1 MIYLLLYVSFFIAGT
16 FAFGGGFAIIPFLND
31 MIDKYHW
38 FTTEDLTT
46 IIALSELTPG
56 AIGVNMA
63 TYGGFLGA
71 GIIGALC
78 ATLGLV
84 SPALIIVCLLAHVWQ
99 KIKNRQSVK
108 SIFNAIKASVAGLLF
123 GIFLMMIFPLIN
135 KTIISEQNLK
145 IIVLFGISLMLARFR
160 KLPVFV
166 VILAGALLGILFNA

>member
-1 MIYLLLYVSFFIAGT
+1 MIYLGLYVAFFIAGT

-63 TYGGFLGA
+63 TYGGFLAA
-71 GIIGALC
+71 GIWGSLC

-84 SPALIIVCLLAHVWQ
+84 TPALIIICMLAHVWK
-99 KIKNRQSVK
+99 KINKYKSVI
-108 SIFNAIKASVAGLLF
+108 SVFNAIKASVAGLLF
-123 GIFLMMIFPLIN
+123 GIFLTMILPLISN
-135 KTIISEQNLK
+135 NIISFQNLK
-145 IIVLFGISLMLARFR
+145 VITIFGCSLILSRI
-160 KLPVFV
+160 KNLPVFAI
-166 VILAGALLGILFNA
+166 ILVGAGLGILLAG